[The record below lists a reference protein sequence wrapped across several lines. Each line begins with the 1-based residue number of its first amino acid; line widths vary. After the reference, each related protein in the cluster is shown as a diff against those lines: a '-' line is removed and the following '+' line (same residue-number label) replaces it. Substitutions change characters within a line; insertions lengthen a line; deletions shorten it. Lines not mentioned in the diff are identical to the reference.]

1 MLSPTQLK
9 LDGTAV
15 KNLGLEGLN
24 PQHVDLATATILAR
38 SICPC
43 EAAHIL
49 AGRPI
54 IYHSEPVTF
63 LATHPPEWRR
73 VPIVHRNG
81 MRMAGISNTPLQ
93 SYINRPHKPQFEN
106 LTLTQ
111 YFEWHDV
118 STGAQHAPLVCAGS
132 GMSGWCALCGKAM
145 ILIYHSA
152 LSTAD

>member
-1 MLSPTQLK
+1 MLPPTQLK

-43 EAAHIL
+43 EAADIL

-54 IYHSEPVTF
+54 TYHSEPVTF
-63 LATHPPEWRR
+63 LAAHPPEWRR

-81 MRMAGISNTPLQ
+81 MRMAGIS
-93 SYINRPHKPQFEN
+93 NRPHKPQFEN

-118 STGAQHAPLVCAGS
+118 STGAQHTSLVRAGS
-132 GMSGWCALCGKAM
+132 GMSGWCALCGR
-145 ILIYHSA
+145 H
-152 LSTAD
+152 